1 MPYKYVEQGEQVR
14 KFTVRKRLNMSRIWD
29 VDGIEWG
36 DLPTV
41 SDLLCA
47 ADTKI
52 LAREVA
58 LRYGGKPGGC
68 GRGDSDRSLKRA
80 RRKPK
85 KLRKIDPEP
94 SDKIVLLPKHVINR
108 RNADHGFGYYD
119 VVPCAFTRGGA
130 QRPGEDVCAEVYPWE
145 LFLLNEEPASVILG
159 YRVWLGGE
167 WDLCERYRFLAV
179 VCASVL
185 NRIREQKE
193 LRKCLEKDD
202 AVCDMDEDEAIEGIR
217 HDVLYPEEVINAK
230 LGGYWDT
237 SLGLDLPWKN
247 EHRQTCVRIDR
258 AIDDLFA
265 DETKCCAA
273 ALGKKLERGYEE
285 RGEQADEDLLNGM
298 SL

>member
-1 MPYKYVEQGEQVR
+1 
-14 KFTVRKRLNMSRIWD
+14 MSRIWD
-29 VDGIEWG
+29 VEGIEWE

-58 LRYGGKPGGC
+58 LRYGGKPD
-68 GRGDSDRSLKRA
+68 GRGHGDSERNLKRV
-80 RRKPK
+80 RRKVK

-108 RNADHGFGYYD
+108 RGACRGFGCYD
-119 VVPCAFTRGGA
+119 VEPCIFTHGVKRL
-130 QRPGEDVCAEVYPWE
+130 GEDVCAAVYPWE
-145 LFLLNEEPASVILG
+145 LFLLNEEPANVILG
-159 YRVWLGGE
+159 YRVWLGGD

-179 VCASVL
+179 VCASAL

-202 AVCDMDEDEAIEGIR
+202 AACDMDEDEAIEGIR

-237 SLGLDLPWKN
+237 SLGLDLPWKD
-247 EHRQTCVRIDR
+247 EHFETCVRIDR

-265 DETKCCAA
+265 EETKRCAA
-273 ALGKKLERGYEE
+273 ELGKKLGRGYEE
-285 RGEQADEDLLNGM
+285 RGEVPSCMPFTDE
-298 SL
+298 

>member
-1 MPYKYVEQGEQVR
+1 
-14 KFTVRKRLNMSRIWD
+14 MSRIWD
-29 VDGIEWG
+29 VDGIEWE

-58 LRYGGKPGGC
+58 LRYGGKPDD
-68 GRGDSDRSLKRA
+68 RGHGDGERSLKRV
-80 RRKPK
+80 RRKIK

-108 RNADHGFGYYD
+108 RDAGRGFGYYD
-119 VVPCAFTRGGA
+119 VEPYAFTRGGA
-130 QRPGEDVCAEVYPWE
+130 QRLGEDTCAEVYPWE
-145 LFLLNEEPASVILG
+145 LFLLNEEPSSVVLG

-179 VCASVL
+179 VCASAL

-193 LRKCLEKDD
+193 LRKCLDEDD
-202 AVCDMDEDEAIEGIR
+202 AARDMDEDEAIDGVR
-217 HDVLYPEEVINAK
+217 HGVLYPEEVINAK
-230 LGGYWDT
+230 IGGYWDT
-237 SLGLDLPWKN
+237 SLGLDLPWKD
-247 EHRQTCVRIDR
+247 EHFETCVRIDR

-265 DETKCCAA
+265 EETKHNAGE
-273 ALGKKLERGYEE
+273 LGRKLGRGYEE
-285 RGEQADEDLLNGM
+285 REE
-298 SL
+298 

>member
-1 MPYKYVEQGEQVR
+1 
-14 KFTVRKRLNMSRIWD
+14 MSRIWD
-29 VDGIEWG
+29 VDGIEWE

-58 LRYGGKPGGC
+58 LRYGGKPGGR
-68 GRGDSDRSLKRA
+68 GRGDSDRGLKRA
-80 RRKPK
+80 RRKLK

-108 RNADHGFGYYD
+108 RGAGRSFGHYD
-119 VVPCAFTRGGA
+119 VSPCAFTRDGV
-130 QRPGEDVCAEVYPWE
+130 QRLGEDALVDVYSWE
-145 LFLLNEEPASVILG
+145 LLPLGEESASVMLG

-167 WDLCERYRFLAV
+167 WDLCERYRFLAA

-185 NRIREQKE
+185 NCIREEKE
-193 LRKCLEKDD
+193 LRRYLEQGG
-202 AVCDMDEDEAIEGIR
+202 AAPDMDEDDTVEGIR
-217 HDVLYPEEVINAK
+217 SDVLYPEEVFNAK
-230 LGGYWDT
+230 LGGYWDE

-265 DETKCCAA
+265 DETKRCAA

-285 RGEQADEDLLNGM
+285 RGEQPDEDLLNGM

>member
-1 MPYKYVEQGEQVR
+1 MPYKYVEQGERVR
-14 KFTVRKRLNMSRIWD
+14 KFTARKRLSMSRIWD
-29 VDGIEWG
+29 VDGIEWE

-58 LRYGGKPGGC
+58 LRYGGKPDGR
-68 GRGDSDRSLKRA
+68 GRGDSERNLKRV
-80 RRKPK
+80 RRKIK

-108 RNADHGFGYYD
+108 RGAGRGFGYYD
-119 VVPCAFTRGGA
+119 VEPCAFTCGGA
-130 QRPGEDVCAEVYPWE
+130 QKLGEDACAEVYPWE

-179 VCASVL
+179 MCASAL

-193 LRKCLEKDD
+193 LRKCLEEDD
-202 AVCDMDEDEAIEGIR
+202 AACDMDEDEAIEGVR
-217 HDVLYPEEVINAK
+217 NDVLYPEEVISAK
-230 LGGYWDT
+230 IGGYWPT
-237 SLGLDLPWKN
+237 SLGLDLPWKD
-247 EHRQTCVRIDR
+247 EHFETCVRIDR

>member
-1 MPYKYVEQGEQVR
+1 MG
-14 KFTVRKRLNMSRIWD
+14 RIWD
-29 VDGIEWG
+29 VDGIEWE

-47 ADTKI
+47 ADTKV

-58 LRYGGKPGGC
+58 LRYGGKSG
-68 GRGDSDRSLKRA
+68 GRGHGDSERSQKRA
-80 RRKPK
+80 RRKVK

-108 RNADHGFGYYD
+108 RGEGRGFGCYD
-119 VVPCAFTRGGA
+119 VEPCAFTRGGV
-130 QRPGEDVCAEVYPWE
+130 QRLGEDACPELFPWE

-179 VCASVL
+179 VCASAL

-193 LRKCLEKDD
+193 LRKCLEGGD
-202 AVCDMDEDEAIEGIR
+202 AACDMDEDEAIEGVSR
-217 HDVLYPEEVINAK
+217 DVLYPEEVFNAK
-230 LGGYWDT
+230 LGGYWDA
-237 SLGLDLPWKN
+237 SLGLDLPWKD
-247 EHRQTCVRIDR
+247 EHFETCVRIDR

-265 DETKCCAA
+265 DETKRCAA
-273 ALGKKLERGYEE
+273 ELGKKLERGYEE
-285 RGEQADEDLLNGM
+285 RGEVLNGM